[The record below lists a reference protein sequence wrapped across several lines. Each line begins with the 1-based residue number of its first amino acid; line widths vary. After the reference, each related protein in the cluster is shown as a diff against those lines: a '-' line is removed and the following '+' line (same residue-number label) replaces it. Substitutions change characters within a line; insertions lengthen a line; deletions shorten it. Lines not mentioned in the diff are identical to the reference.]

1 MTVLDPS
8 CADVPLGY
16 PALERG
22 TLAIPAEQTI
32 ATGQL
37 AIAPIYGSEHVVG
50 KAMRKAAVLRE
61 ELLPTTKFWNSSSR
75 PEEALSAFDRTVDR
89 HGSKRSLSTCC
100 AGDCLPARTT
110 LSPGRH

>member
-16 PALERG
+16 LALERG

-37 AIAPIYGSEHVVG
+37 AIAPI
-50 KAMRKAAVLRE
+50 
-61 ELLPTTKFWNSSSR
+61 
-75 PEEALSAFDRTVDR
+75 
-89 HGSKRSLSTCC
+89 
-100 AGDCLPARTT
+100 
-110 LSPGRH
+110 